1 MFIKLGDYIFNTNV
15 IAYIKIIGAGCDVFL
30 QDGTRQSVTSVPEDE
45 MKAAVEQLLGINC

>member
-1 MFIKLGDYIFNTNV
+1 MFIKIGDYIFNTNV

-30 QDGTRQSVTSVPEDE
+30 QDGTHQSVASVPEDE